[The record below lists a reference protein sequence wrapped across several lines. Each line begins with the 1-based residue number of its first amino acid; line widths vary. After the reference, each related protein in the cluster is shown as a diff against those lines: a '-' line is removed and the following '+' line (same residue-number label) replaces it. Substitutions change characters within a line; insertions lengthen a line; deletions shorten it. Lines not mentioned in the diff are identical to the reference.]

1 MSLSHHPN
9 IVRNGLVAY
18 FDAANPKSYPAGQD
32 PYVSG
37 VNLLF
42 DGESL
47 VDKSAKT
54 QSFTNNSS
62 VTVSTTQKKF
72 GNSSLYFS
80 GRTADGGSNSYLS
93 FAANSDFGFG
103 SGDWTVETWFYKTTP
118 LASLDVLFDNRVGLG
133 GAGGYVSGV
142 ALYVQAGVVKTGN
155 NAERLAGATIAT
167 GVWNH
172 LMISRS
178 GNNIYLGV
186 NGTVVSTAFST
197 TLHSA
202 PQLYIGNSVVSEYAG
217 GYMDDY
223 RVTKGFARYTA
234 NYTVPA
240 ATFSLPG
247 RITDL
252 TTNKVIGTLTNGP
265 TYSAGAIT
273 TDGVNDYIDC
283 GNYANAN
290 FGTSNFTINMWI
302 KTTSTTGGT
311 ILAKSTGDS
320 ANASYGWLVYL
331 NATSSGEIGFATATA
346 AGAFSA
352 SGNYIIRTSGASVNN
367 GTWKMVTVVANRT
380 SANVSI
386 YINGVLQ
393 TLATWIFATAS
404 LATVGN
410 ITNSQILCIGNESD
424 FNVPANAAFSAVQ
437 LYNKALTVSEVLQN
451 YNAIKSRYG
460 Y

>member
-9 IVRNGLVAY
+9 IVRNGLILY
-18 FDAANPKSYPAGQD
+18 LDAANPKSYPAGQD

-234 NYTVPA
+234 NYTAPA

-252 TTNKVIGTLTNGP
+252 TTNKAIGTLTNGP
-265 TYSAGAIT
+265 TYSAGSLVF
-273 TDGVNDYIDC
+273 DGTNDYITSPTSTLFNFATGDFTIEMWVYPTSVKTFSLLDFRINETNPN
-283 GNYANAN
+283 GNA
-290 FGTSNFTINMWI
+290 FVIGTSASNLWVVYQNGNQI
-302 KTTSTTGGT
+302 TGP
-311 ILAKSTGDS
+311 
-320 ANASYGWLVYL
+320 
-331 NATSSGEIGFATATA
+331 
-346 AGAFSA
+346 
-352 SGNYIIRTSGASVNN
+352 
-367 GTWKMVTVVANRT
+367 TVVANQWTQVVVNRVGTAIKMFLNGAQIGSTWTT
-380 SANVSI
+380 SNSFTDGAFVLGTDYPLNARFFQGRLSSVKI
-386 YINGVLQ
+386 YKGKGLSN
-393 TLATWIFATAS
+393 
-404 LATVGN
+404 
-410 ITNSQILCIGNESD
+410 NEI
-424 FNVPANAAFSAVQ
+424 
-437 LYNKALTVSEVLQN
+437 LQN
-451 YNAIKSRYG
+451 YNALKGRFG

>member
-118 LASLDVLFDNRVGLG
+118 LASLDVLFDNRVGA
-133 GAGGYVSGV
+133 GANVSGM
-142 ALYVQAGVVKTGN
+142 ALYIQAGVVKTGN
-155 NAERLAGATIAT
+155 DAERLAGATIAT

-217 GYMDDY
+217 GYIDDY

-265 TYSAGAIT
+265 TYSGGSLVF
-273 TDGVNDYIDC
+273 DGTNDYITSPTSTLFNFATGDFTIEMWVYPTSVKTFSLLDFRINETNPN
-283 GNYANAN
+283 GNA
-290 FGTSNFTINMWI
+290 FVIGTSASNLWVVYQNGNQI
-302 KTTSTTGGT
+302 TGP
-311 ILAKSTGDS
+311 
-320 ANASYGWLVYL
+320 
-331 NATSSGEIGFATATA
+331 
-346 AGAFSA
+346 
-352 SGNYIIRTSGASVNN
+352 
-367 GTWKMVTVVANRT
+367 TVVANQWTQVVVNRVGT
-380 SANVSI
+380 AI
-386 YINGVLQ
+386 KMFLNGVQ
-393 TLATWIFATAS
+393 IGSTWTTS
-404 LATVGN
+404 
-410 ITNSQILCIGNESD
+410 NSFTDGAFVLGTDYPLNARFFQGRLSSVKIYKGKGLSNNEI
-424 FNVPANAAFSAVQ
+424 
-437 LYNKALTVSEVLQN
+437 LQN
-451 YNAIKSRYG
+451 YNALKGRFIL
-460 Y
+460 

>member
-118 LASLDVLFDNRVGLG
+118 LGSLDVLFDNRVGA
-133 GAGGYVSGV
+133 GANVSGM
-142 ALYVQAGVVKTGN
+142 ALYIQAGVVKTGN
-155 NAERLAGATIAT
+155 DAERLAGATIAT

-202 PQLYIGNSVVSEYAG
+202 PQLYVGNSVIGEYAG

-265 TYSAGAIT
+265 TYSGGSLVFNGTSSYIT
-273 TDGVNDYIDC
+273 LGTNS
-283 GNYANAN
+283 NLN
-290 FGTSNFTINMWI
+290 FGTGDFTIDCWY
-302 KTTSTTGGT
+302 KLSATTPNDQGILNDTAGTFSSGSVLFKARQNSSGGKVSLQAYDFSSVGGRILTSSTT
-311 ILAKSTGDS
+311 IA
-320 ANASYGWLVYL
+320 ANIWY
-331 NATSSGEIGFATATA
+331 NATVTRIGNSFTL
-346 AGAFSA
+346 
-352 SGNYIIRTSGASVNN
+352 
-367 GTWKMVTVVANRT
+367 
-380 SANVSI
+380 
-386 YINGVLQ
+386 YINGRSES
-393 TLATWIFATAS
+393 TGTFAGSMNFNNNSGTYIGYSILDAANGY
-404 LATVGN
+404 LNGN
-410 ITNSQILCIGNESD
+410 IPMIKIYKGKGLSS
-424 FNVPANAAFSAVQ
+424 
-437 LYNKALTVSEVLQN
+437 SEILQN

-460 Y
+460 

>member
-118 LASLDVLFDNRVGLG
+118 LASLDVLFDNRVG
-133 GAGGYVSGV
+133 AGTNVSGV

-265 TYSAGAIT
+265 TYSGGSLVF
-273 TDGVNDYIDC
+273 DGTNDYITSPTSTLFNFATGDFTIEMWVYPTSVKTFSLLDFRINETNPN
-283 GNYANAN
+283 GNA
-290 FGTSNFTINMWI
+290 FVIGTSASNLWVVYQNGNQI
-302 KTTSTTGGT
+302 TGP
-311 ILAKSTGDS
+311 
-320 ANASYGWLVYL
+320 
-331 NATSSGEIGFATATA
+331 
-346 AGAFSA
+346 
-352 SGNYIIRTSGASVNN
+352 
-367 GTWKMVTVVANRT
+367 TVVANQWTQVVVNRVGTAVKMFLNGAQIGSTWTT
-380 SANVSI
+380 SNSFTDGAFVLGTDYPLNARFFQGRLSSVKI
-386 YINGVLQ
+386 YKGKGLSN
-393 TLATWIFATAS
+393 
-404 LATVGN
+404 
-410 ITNSQILCIGNESD
+410 NEI
-424 FNVPANAAFSAVQ
+424 
-437 LYNKALTVSEVLQN
+437 LQN
-451 YNAIKSRYG
+451 YNALKGRFIL
-460 Y
+460 